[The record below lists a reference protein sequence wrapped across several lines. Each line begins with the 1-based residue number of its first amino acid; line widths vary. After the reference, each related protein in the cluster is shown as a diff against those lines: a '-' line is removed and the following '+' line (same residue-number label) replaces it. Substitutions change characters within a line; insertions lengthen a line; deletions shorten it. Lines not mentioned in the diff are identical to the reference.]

1 MISQVIIM
9 ALFTLQYGVEE
20 LEAYVI
26 IFIIFLLWT
35 VISVSK
41 KVTDVDRWNRNRDV
55 FVLRQRREI
64 IFLGFPPKF
73 FVSFY
78 FYLKMYIFLWGA
90 WFPSEKSHVD
100 RWNLHR
106 DVFVL
111 RQRWEII
118 SLGFQ
123 NEIICFIRVWK
134 MVYQQLENAHFP
146 LRSLISSKKS
156 HVDRINLHRNVCDE
170 TTVRNHLI
178 LSERTFLFIR
188 IWKNCLPAIW
198 KCTFEKNVLRK
209 HEMAC
214 NLIR

>member
-9 ALFTLQYGVEE
+9 ARFTLQYGVEE

-26 IFIIFLLWT
+26 IFIIFLFWT

-41 KVTDVDRWNRNRDV
+41 KITDVDRWNRNRDV

-64 IFLGFPPKF
+64 IFLGFPHKF

-123 NEIICFIRVWK
+123 NEI
-134 MVYQQLENAHFP
+134 
-146 LRSLISSKKS
+146 
-156 HVDRINLHRNVCDE
+156 
-170 TTVRNHLI
+170 
-178 LSERTFLFIR
+178 FLFYSCL
-188 IWKNCLPAIW
+188 KNGLSATR
-198 KCTFEKNVLRK
+198 KCTFSFEERYFIKKNHMLT
-209 HEMAC
+209 E
-214 NLIR
+214 

>member
-41 KVTDVDRWNRNRDV
+41 KITDVDRWNRNRDV

-123 NEIICFIRVWK
+123 NEIFCFIRVWRV
-134 MVYQQLENAHFP
+134 VYQQLENAHFP

-170 TTVRNHLI
+170 ATVRNHF

-198 KCTFEKNVLRK
+198 KCTFEKTSYENMKWLV
-209 HEMAC
+209 
-214 NLIR
+214 IW

>member
-41 KVTDVDRWNRNRDV
+41 KITDVDRWNLNSDV
-55 FVLRQRREI
+55 FVSRQRREI
-64 IFLGFPPKF
+64 IFLGFPHKF
-73 FVSFY
+73 FVLFY
-78 FYLKMYIFLWGA
+78 FYLKMNTFFWGA
-90 WFPSEKSHVD
+90 WIPWEKSHVVW
-100 RWNLHR
+100 RNLHR

-146 LRSLISSKKS
+146 LRSLISLKKITCRPNKS
-156 HVDRINLHRNVCDE
+156 SQKCLWWGSGEKSFPFRTSFSFYSYLKKLFTSNLKMH
-170 TTVRNHLI
+170 
-178 LSERTFLFIR
+178 IR
-188 IWKNCLPAIW
+188 KKRPTKTWNGL
-198 KCTFEKNVLRK
+198 
-209 HEMAC
+209 
-214 NLIR
+214 

>member
-1 MISQVIIM
+1 M
-9 ALFTLQYGVEE
+9 ARFTLQYGVEE

-26 IFIIFLLWT
+26 ILIIFLLWT

-41 KVTDVDRWNRNRDV
+41 KITDVDRWNRNRDV

-64 IFLGFPPKF
+64 IFLGFPHKF
-73 FVSFY
+73 FVLFY
-78 FYLKMYIFLWGA
+78 FYLKMNTFFWGA
-90 WFPSEKSHVD
+90 WIPWEKSHVD
-100 RWNLHR
+100 WRNLHR

-123 NEIICFIRVWK
+123 NEIFCFIRVWK

-170 TTVRNHLI
+170 ATVREIISFQN
-178 LSERTFLFIR
+178 EFFVLFV
-188 IWKNCLPAIW
+188 
-198 KCTFEKNVLRK
+198 FEKIVYQQFEIA
-209 HEMAC
+209 H
-214 NLIR
+214 

>member
-1 MISQVIIM
+1 M

-41 KVTDVDRWNRNRDV
+41 KITDVDRWNRNRDV

-100 RWNLHR
+100 RWNLH
-106 DVFVL
+106 FL
-111 RQRWEII
+111 RCLCIE
-118 SLGFQ
+118 
-123 NEIICFIRVWK
+123 
-134 MVYQQLENAHFP
+134 AA
-146 LRSLISSKKS
+146 
-156 HVDRINLHRNVCDE
+156 
-170 TTVRNHLI
+170 VRNHFLRF
-178 LSERTFLFIR
+178 SERDFLFYS
-188 IWKNCLPAIW
+188 CLKSGLSATR
-198 KCTFEKNVLRK
+198 KCTFSFEEPYFIKKITCWPNKSSQKCLWWGNGEKSFPFRTNFPFYSYLK
-209 HEMAC
+209 KLFTS
-214 NLIR
+214 NLKMHIWKKRPTKTWNGL

>member
-1 MISQVIIM
+1 M
-9 ALFTLQYGVEE
+9 ARFTLQYGVEE

-41 KVTDVDRWNRNRDV
+41 KITDVDRWNRNRDV

-123 NEIICFIRVWK
+123 DEIFCFIRVWK

-156 HVDRINLHRNVCDE
+156 HVDRINLHRNACDE
-170 TTVRNHLI
+170 ATHGEK
-178 LSERTFLFIR
+178 SFPFRTNFPFYSYLKKLFTSNLKMH
-188 IWKNCLPAIW
+188 IWKKRLTKTWNGL
-198 KCTFEKNVLRK
+198 
-209 HEMAC
+209 
-214 NLIR
+214 